1 MRHLTCFIGTLALIV
16 STAGT
21 RPAAAQTLSRAQFDR
36 LTAAAKTAADHRA
49 LAAHYRAHAEEHTAD
64 AASHERIATEARSRQ
79 GDDEAWELA
88 RNADHYAQHSRE
100 AAEALRD
107 LAALHSGVA
116 EQLGAGTAAGKA
128 PCCGQPSAKPAT
140 DAAVSG
146 AGRGKEHKH

>member
-1 MRHLTCFIGTLALIV
+1 MRYLTCLAGALALILA
-16 STAGT
+16 TAGA
-21 RPAAAQTLSRAQFDR
+21 RPATAQTLSRAEFDR
-36 LTAAAKTAADHRA
+36 LTAAATTAADHRA

-64 AASHERIATEARSRQ
+64 AASHERIAAQARSRQ
-79 GDDEAWELA
+79 GDDQAWELA

-107 LAALHSGVA
+107 LAALHLGVA
-116 EQLGAGTAAGKA
+116 DQMGAGKA
-128 PCCGQPSAKPAT
+128 ACCQPPAKPAT